1 MDQPVRAA
9 TAKDNAFANLGCEI
23 LAQGPRG
30 PSSSSAPTA
39 AASSPASPPRSPAT
53 TPSPT
58 APPPPRH
65 LSPAE
70 TSLAAVTQI
79 EFADQLTVA
88 ASTTVPKA
96 GGANCFL

>member
-1 MDQPVRAA
+1 MKSENTTAIDWRRESPLLQHVQLGDVVFMDQPVSAA
-9 TAKDNAFANLGCEI
+9 TAKDDAFANLGFEI

-58 APPPPRH
+58 APPPRAT
-65 LSPAE
+65 SP
-70 TSLAAVTQI
+70 Q
-79 EFADQLTVA
+79 
-88 ASTTVPKA
+88 PKPP
-96 GGANCFL
+96 